1 MKADKVVGASCLI
14 IGRRER
20 AVVLEPRTK
29 GSRGWNP
36 KPLQVLRTDKQV
48 IAQLKQGISMNNLIW
63 LVGAVVIVI
72 AILSFFG
79 LR

>member
-1 MKADKVVGASCLI
+1 M
-14 IGRRER
+14 
-20 AVVLEPRTK
+20 
-29 GSRGWNP
+29 GWNR
-36 KPLQVLRTDKQV
+36 KPVQVLRTDKQV
-48 IAQLKQGISMNNLIW
+48 FAQLKQGISMNNLIW